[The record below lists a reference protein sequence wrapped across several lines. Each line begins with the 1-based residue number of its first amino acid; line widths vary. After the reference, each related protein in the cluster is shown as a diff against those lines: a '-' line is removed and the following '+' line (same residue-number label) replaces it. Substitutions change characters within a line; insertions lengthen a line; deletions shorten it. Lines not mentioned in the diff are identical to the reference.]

1 MEDLKIGDT
10 LYLQDISYGT
20 PKLLRYSIGKVT
32 PKQYVLTNGRRV
44 RKEDLREI
52 GAYHNKY
59 VIEPDETFLESVRTE
74 KVRTLARNSVEEL
87 RVKIVNRK
95 LTKEQYESIVEFVK
109 QFEDK

>member
-10 LYLQDISYGT
+10 LYRQDIDFGT

-52 GAYHNKY
+52 GAHNQY
-59 VIEPDETFLESVRTE
+59 VIKPDEAFLASVRTE
-74 KVRTLARNSVEEL
+74 KARSLAKDSVDEL
-87 RVKIVNRK
+87 RVKICNKK
-95 LTKEQYESIVEFVK
+95 LTKEQYERIVEFAK